1 MVQLLTARQ
10 KLKENNKNMKRN
22 KSKMLLSG
30 RTGAIILIVII
41 LIVGGL
47 WIKHDSGEKKAV
59 SGTIPSSSTNTKS
72 NQGGIASPSGTTSG
86 TTTNSVKNPTGS
98 TSTASGSLA
107 NPPSGTFVSNHKP
120 NLSGSPAPSSEQSVC
135 NTTPGATCYI
145 EFKQGDIV
153 KKLDSRVADSS
164 GSVIWSWDVKQA
176 GFTEGSWTI
185 SAVTSLN
192 GRTKTTTD
200 SLPLEVRP

>member
-1 MVQLLTARQ
+1 M
-10 KLKENNKNMKRN
+10 NRN
-22 KSKMLLSG
+22 KSSKLING
-30 RTGAIILIVII
+30 RTGAIILIVIL

-47 WIKHDSGEKKAV
+47 WINHSGKKKAI
-59 SGTIPSSSTNTKS
+59 SGTIPSSSTNTKLS
-72 NQGGIASPSGTTSG
+72 QDSVASPSGTTSG
-86 TTTNSVKNPTGS
+86 ATSDSGKNPTGS
-98 TSTASGSLA
+98 TTTPGGSLS

-120 NLSGSPAPSSEQSVC
+120 NLGGSPAPSSEQSVC

-145 EFKQGDIV
+145 EFKQGSIV

-185 SAVTSLN
+185 SAITSLN
-192 GRTKTTTD
+192 GQTKTTTD
-200 SLPLEVRP
+200 SLALEVRP